1 MAVQRV
7 VHKASAG
14 SLRGCAAGGTGQ
26 LRRPCGLGAERR
38 AGRPGP
44 GVQPH
49 GKRGP
54 ARLPDAAR
62 PAGQRLPR
70 PAHPAHPHQGLCRD
84 GARSDRRR
92 QEAPRRADE
101 HHRGRDRPPDGPC
114 FQRHGAEQGH
124 ERRTQVREGP
134 LRHGPALRRG
144 ERALR
149 RRLRPE
155 RLAAQAGDPRR
166 RASRLCRPRHD
177 AARSA

>member
-1 MAVQRV
+1 MVVQRV

-49 GKRGP
+49 GKRGS

-70 PAHPAHPHQGLCRD
+70 PAHSAHSHQGLCRD

-166 RASRLCRPRHD
+166 RTAGLRRPRHD